1 MTDTGPTRAFL
12 TFTAGG
18 ARFAAAAADVT
29 EILRRP
35 KITRV
40 PHGPACL
47 LGMAGLRGAPA
58 PVVSLARLLGRE
70 EQAGAGQRVLLLSG
84 EAPIALAVDRVDS
97 MTRMPIDADE
107 GGGRQGLGRL
117 YQLDDAKLRVLDLDG
132 LLRRDFA
139 VGLQRAEARA
149 AAIAPAATPAEPAA
163 MDDTVALLAFDL
175 AGQAYAL
182 PLDQVL
188 EVLSLPTHLAV
199 VAEAEDAVIGVTALH
214 GRVLP
219 IVSLRQ
225 LLGIDVRA
233 APTDRVVAI
242 RIGPAVIGLVVD
254 RLRAIVRTPKATL
267 DPAPAVLNRG
277 VGEARVEAICRLPEG
292 GLVAVLSPERLFRD
306 EKTRAILADGT
317 ATFNDSGDQTSM
329 AADRARNLQR
339 FLVFR
344 IGAEEYGL
352 PLPVVDEVTRLP
364 TKLTRAPKTPAFI
377 EGVLNFRGAIIPVID
392 QRRRFAADSAP
403 DSPLDSGAEA
413 RPRVIIADIDGRK
426 AGFIVDAVVE
436 ILALAPDQLAPAS
449 ELTADA
455 ARLFSRVA
463 SLDDGA
469 RLVLLVE
476 PRELLD
482 RAERDLLEALDAAP

>member
-1 MTDTGPTRAFL
+1 MTDAGPTRAFL

-18 ARFAAAAADVT
+18 ERFAAAAADVT

-35 KITRV
+35 RITRV
-40 PHGPACL
+40 PQGPASL

-84 EAPIALAVDRVDS
+84 ETPIALAVDRVDS
-97 MTRMPIDADE
+97 MANMPVEADE

-139 VGLQRAEARA
+139 VGLRGAGARPREITPAPAPAEAA
-149 AAIAPAATPAEPAA
+149 VDEA
-163 MDDTVALLAFDL
+163 VALLAFDL
-175 AGQAYAL
+175 AAQAYAL
-182 PLDQVL
+182 PLGQVL
-188 EVLSLPTHLAV
+188 EVLPLPTHLAR
-199 VAEAEDAVIGVTALH
+199 VAEAEDAVIGVTTLR

-225 LLGIDVRA
+225 LLGLEVRA
-233 APTDRVVAI
+233 AATDRVVAI
-242 RIGPAVIGLVVD
+242 RIGPAVVGLVVD
-254 RLRAIVRTPKATL
+254 RLRAIVRTPRTAL

-277 VGEARVEAICRLPEG
+277 SGEARVEAICRLPEG
-292 GLVAVLSPERLFRD
+292 GLVAVLTPERLFRD
-306 EKTRAILADGT
+306 EKTQAILADGT
-317 ATFNDSGDQTSM
+317 AASNPSGDQTSM
-329 AADRARNLQR
+329 AAHQPRNLQR

-352 PLPVVDEVTRLP
+352 PLDVVDEVTRLP
-364 TKLTRAPKTPAFI
+364 TKLTRAPKAPAFI
-377 EGVLNFRGAIIPVID
+377 EGVLSFRGAIIPVID
-392 QRRRFAADSAP
+392 QRRRFGADAAQDCVSDSEAQ
-403 DSPLDSGAEA
+403 A
-413 RPRVIIADIDGRK
+413 RPRVIVADIGGRK
-426 AGFIVDAVVE
+426 AGFIVDAVAG

-463 SLDDGA
+463 TLDGGE

-482 RAERDLLEALDAAP
+482 RAERDLLSVLDAAP